1 MGFCPFEKWLGMSEG
16 ITPLVWSTITK
27 YGAIASSFYAARST
41 LRDWGINISFKR
53 IKPLTSHFG
62 KIGINLHQSKIF
74 NLELGKISNSKT
86 LKDQRVVIAVDG
98 GKTKIRFNQSC
109 WRSYQ
114 KNRHSFV

>member
-41 LRDWGINISFKR
+41 LRDWRINISFKR
-53 IKPLTSHFG
+53 IKRLNYYFG
-62 KIGINLHQSKIF
+62 KIAINLHKSKRF
-74 NLELGKISNSKT
+74 NLKLGNISNSKT
-86 LKDQRVVIAVDG
+86 LKDQRFVISLDG
-98 GKTKIRFNQSC
+98 GKTQIRFNKSC

-114 KNRHSFV
+114 KILIAL